1 MCPLEMNCRTARQ
14 RLVELSLRP
23 HATALVPDNLAT
35 HLKSCAACRA
45 YHAGLDSVGSL
56 FTVADYYSPLLR
68 QRTLAKLHRA
78 SESLAFSETL
88 LLILGSLAS
97 IPLSFFLPVW
107 LLSRLARNWL
117 GSESLAW
124 GISFPAVVWIGI
136 LVVIASSVM
145 LWKKGYIQQKGAAIG
160 LREEFHG

>member
-1 MCPLEMNCRTARQ
+1 MNCRTARQ
-14 RLVELSLRP
+14 QLVELSLRP
-23 HATALVPDNLAT
+23 HSLGLVPDSLAT
-35 HLKSCAACRA
+35 HLKTCATCRA

-56 FTVADYYSPLLR
+56 FTAADYYSPLLR
-68 QRTLAKLHRA
+68 QRTLAKVQRA

-107 LLSRLARNWL
+107 LLSRFARNWL

-124 GISFPAVVWIGI
+124 GLSFPAVAWIGI
-136 LVVIASSVM
+136 LVVTASSVI
-145 LWKKGYIQQKGAAIG
+145 LWKKGYIHQKGAAIG
-160 LREEFHG
+160 LQEEFHG